1 MRAVMVKGASAYDGT
16 RLFIDEAASAFRRA
30 GHEVEIVDLTLEA
43 DAWAALERAGSRPC
57 DLLFSINILGESRR
71 ADGRS
76 AAEVV
81 GAPHV
86 VWHVD
91 YVLSQ
96 EPRLKATPRETA
108 MLLIDHSQVDALNSV
123 MGPDRYAHVGF
134 CAHAAVGEAA
144 AEDPDVE
151 TFQARRD
158 IPILLSC
165 TLTRPGAPLWADL
178 APRIRAVFDDAFDL
192 AMARDWMR
200 PLDALDQAM
209 AARGLTAKTLGIT
222 QGRLAAAALD
232 VQVRLTRRFAFVRAL
247 AKTGLPVH
255 IRGRGWE
262 RDLYRFGKA
271 AVFGGEATMAEV
283 AGLMA
288 RSRIVLNT
296 NGNFGEGS
304 HERPLSALLAGAA
317 VLTDDSRFYAEAFGP
332 DEGLVRFR
340 WSDLDGAMAALG
352 DLNADPARAHG
363 LARAGQA
370 RVRAEHLWDHRVP
383 VILQAA
389 RAAAARRRQ
398 AA

>member
-16 RLFIDEAASAFRRA
+16 RLFIDEAAAAFQRA
-30 GHEVEIVDLTLEA
+30 GHTVEIVDLTVEP
-43 DAWAALERAGSRPC
+43 DHWAALERAGAGGC
-57 DLLFSINILGESRR
+57 DLVFSINFLGESRR
-71 ADGRS
+71 ADGRT
-76 AAEVV
+76 AAQVV

-108 MLLIDHSQVDALNSV
+108 MLLVDHSQVDALNSV
-123 MGPDRYAHVGF
+123 MGQDRYAHVGF
-134 CAHAAVGEAA
+134 CPHAAVGQAA
-144 AEDPDVE
+144 PEDPDADA
-151 TFQARRD
+151 FQARRD

-165 TLTRPGAPLWADL
+165 TLTRPGPAPWAGL
-178 APRIRAVFDDAFDL
+178 GARIRAVFDDAFDL
-192 AMARDWMR
+192 AMAADWMR

-209 AARGLTAKTLGIT
+209 RARGMTVETLGLT

-232 VQVRLTRRFAFVRAL
+232 SQIRLTRRFAFVRAL

-271 AVFGGEATMAEV
+271 AAFGGEATMAEV

-304 HERPLSALLAGAA
+304 HERPLSALLAGAC
-317 VLTDDSRFYAEAFGP
+317 VFTDESRFYAEAFGQ
-332 DEGLVRFR
+332 DEGLVSFR
-340 WSDLDGAMAALG
+340 WSGLDGAMAQLAALH
-352 DLNADPARAHG
+352 ADPARAHA
-363 LARAGQA
+363 LARAGQK
-370 RVRAEHLWDHRVP
+370 RVMAEHLWDHRVP
-383 VILQAA
+383 VILDAA
-389 RAAAARRRQ
+389 RAAADRWR
-398 AA
+398 AAA